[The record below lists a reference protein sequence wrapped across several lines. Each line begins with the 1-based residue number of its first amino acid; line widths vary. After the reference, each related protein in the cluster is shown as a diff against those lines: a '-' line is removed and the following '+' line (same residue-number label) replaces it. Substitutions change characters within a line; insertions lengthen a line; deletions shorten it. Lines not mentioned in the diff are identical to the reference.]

1 MKQAKLTIVTK
12 TEKYPIIIGS
22 NLTSNVSKIF
32 KLNSIDFEKCL
43 IVVDRNVPKKFVS
56 NIKRSLKNKKIYVL
70 FFNASEK
77 NKNISNVNKILEILL
92 NKNFS
97 RNDVLISLG
106 GGITGD
112 VSGFAASLLK
122 RGLKFINIPTTLL
135 AQVDSSIGGKTG
147 VNSKHGKNLI
157 GSFYQPLL
165 VLSDI
170 QFLYSLSK
178 RNIICGY
185 GEILKHSLIDNKKL
199 FNFLNKNMEKI
210 LNLSSP
216 FIEKAIYE
224 SCRIKKKVVEKDE
237 KETALR
243 KVLNFGHTFAH
254 AYEATLGYSHKLNHG
269 EAVILGM
276 KTVLNFSLRE
286 NILSKSEYNLIINHI
301 DNSGLPSS
309 VKKYFSIKDLN
320 KILSF
325 MIKDKKNNSEKI
337 NLVLLKRIGKPIF
350 NKQYS
355 KKKLSLFMK
364 KILTN

>member
-1 MKQAKLTIVTK
+1 MKQTKLNIVTK

-22 NLTSNVSKIF
+22 NLTSNVSRIL
-32 KLNSIDFEKCL
+32 KLNSIDFNKCL
-43 IVVDRNVPKKFVS
+43 IVIDKNVPKKFIS

-77 NKNISNVNKILEILL
+77 NKNINSINRILDILL
-92 NKNFS
+92 NKNFT
-97 RNDVLISLG
+97 RNDILISLG

-112 VSGFAASLLK
+112 VSGFGASLFK

-147 VNSKHGKNLI
+147 VNSKYGKNLI
-157 GSFYQPLL
+157 GSFYQPSL

-170 QFLYSLSK
+170 QFLNSLSQ
-178 RNIICGY
+178 REIICGY
-185 GEILKHSLIDNKKL
+185 GEILKHSLIDNKKF
-199 FNFLNKNMEKI
+199 FNFLNKNLKKI

-216 FIEKAIYE
+216 FIERAIYE
-224 SCRIKKKVVEKDE
+224 SCKIKKKIVEKDE

-254 AYEATLGYSHKLNHG
+254 AYEAGLGYNNKLNHG

-276 KTVLNFSLRE
+276 KTALNFSYKEKML
-286 NILSKSEYNLIINHI
+286 NKSEYDLIINHI
-301 DNSGLPSS
+301 DNSDLPSS
-309 VKKYFSIKDLN
+309 IKKYFSIKNLN

-337 NLVLLKRIGKPIF
+337 NLVLLKKIGKPNF

-355 KKKLSLFMK
+355 KKNLSLFLK
-364 KILTN
+364 KFLSN

>member
-1 MKQAKLTIVTK
+1 MKQTRLNIVTK

-22 NLTSNVSKIF
+22 NLTSSISKIF
-32 KLNSIDFEKCL
+32 KSNSIDFDKCL
-43 IVVDRNVPKKFVS
+43 IVVDKNVPKKFVS
-56 NIKRSLKNKKIYVL
+56 NIKRSLKNKSIFVL

-77 NKNISNVNKILEILL
+77 NKNINSVNKILEVLL

-112 VSGFAASLLK
+112 VSGFAASLFK
-122 RGLKFINIPTTLL
+122 RGLKFANIPTTLL

-147 VNSKHGKNLI
+147 VNSKYGKNLV
-157 GSFYQPLL
+157 GSFYQPSL

-170 QFLYSLSK
+170 QFLKSLSK
-178 RNIICGY
+178 REIICA
-185 GEILKHSLIDNKKL
+185 LIDNKK
-199 FNFLNKNMEKI
+199 FFSFLDKNLKKI
-210 LNLSSP
+210 LSLSSP

-224 SCRIKKKVVEKDE
+224 SCKIKKKVVEKDE
-237 KETALR
+237 KEIALR

-254 AYEATLGYSHKLNHG
+254 AYEAGLGYSHKLNHG

-276 KTVLNFSLRE
+276 KTALSFSFKE
-286 NILSKSEYNLIINHI
+286 NMLSKSEYNLIINHI

-309 VKKYFSIKDLN
+309 IKKYFSIRDLN

-337 NLVLLKRIGKPIF
+337 NLVLLKKIGKPIF

-355 KKKLSLFMK
+355 KKKLNLFLRK
-364 KILTN
+364 FLTN